1 MAITFVGADASSS
14 VNVTAITGLAWPDT
28 NNDDLAVFL
37 GLAIIAVLSHVTALQ
52 RFFRARGRIR
62 AVEGR

>member
-37 GLAIIAVLSHVTALQ
+37 GLAINSATLTVDKTNPY
-52 RFFRARGRIR
+52 G
-62 AVEGR
+62 